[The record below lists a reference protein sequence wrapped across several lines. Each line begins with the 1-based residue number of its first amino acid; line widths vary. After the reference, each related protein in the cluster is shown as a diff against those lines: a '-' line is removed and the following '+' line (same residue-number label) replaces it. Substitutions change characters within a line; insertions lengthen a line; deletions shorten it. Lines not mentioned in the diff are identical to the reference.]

1 MSEGPA
7 CERKPGASILTY
19 SWRQLVE
26 CRGHLH
32 IQQAADDTLAVQEG
46 AEVQR
51 LLDTSQAQIVA
62 AEVQYLR
69 QQLRH
74 LPEWHPGSACGS
86 AA

>member
-1 MSEGPA
+1 M
-7 CERKPGASILTY
+7 
-19 SWRQLVE
+19 
-26 CRGHLH
+26 
-32 IQQAADDTLAVQEG
+32 QEG
-46 AEVQR
+46 VEVQR

-74 LPEWHPGSACGS
+74 LPEWHSVSAGGS